1 MSRLT
6 AASERH
12 ELRFRDNVR
21 RAFSEFLALPTLVI
35 FAFLGLAIGTYLLD
49 ASAAERA
56 EPVRAF
62 LEQRLFRSAGATG
75 DLLGTIAGGVIT
87 VTSITISLLIVA
99 IQQSASTMTTHVFDQ
114 FLRRSY
120 NQLYFGFFVG
130 LTLYA
135 LVTLA
140 TVNEPFN
147 PVYGGA
153 VAVFLTVVGLYL
165 LILLLYTTIDQM
177 RPAVIVE
184 AIHDHTLAAR
194 ERQMKLV
201 RCARR
206 DPQLTG
212 MVLERVHSERHGF
225 VTHIAFDA
233 IGRAAIDAAGS
244 PDRIEIV
251 LHTPIGSYVSF
262 GDAIAEI
269 QGAGDIPTKEL
280 SRKIQAAVRLEGQRD
295 FAFDAAFGI
304 EQLEMVAW
312 TSISTSKSNPAPGVL
327 AVRALRDI
335 LARWSTEEAQVEAER
350 AVAMLPVVYDDN
362 PFARLF
368 DTLESLGVAA
378 SESLQHQTL
387 AEIARALSAT
397 YGRLPSEWR
406 ARADDVILRLLPSLG
421 EHVLTAELDAALTGL
436 VRETRAAGSEE
447 SARALSSAQ
456 GDLRRTIG
464 RLGSRATRAVP
475 TPARQ

>member
-21 RAFSEFLALPTLVI
+21 RAFAEFLALPTLI
-35 FAFLGLAIGTYLLD
+35 ILAFLGLAIGTYLLD
-49 ASAAERA
+49 ASAGERA
-56 EPVRAF
+56 EPVRSF
-62 LEQRLFRSAGATG
+62 LERRVFRNAEATAG
-75 DLLGTIAGGVIT
+75 LLGTIAGGVIT

-114 FLRRSY
+114 FLRRTY
-120 NQLYFGFFVG
+120 NQFYFGFFVG

-135 LVTLA
+135 LMTLA
-140 TVNEPFN
+140 TVTQPFN

-153 VAVFLTVVGLYL
+153 VAVSLTIVGLYL
-165 LILLLYTTIDQM
+165 LIVLLYTTIDQM
-177 RPAVIVE
+177 RPEVIVE

-194 ERQMKLV
+194 ERQMRLV
-201 RCARR
+201 RSARR
-206 DPQLTG
+206 QPQLAG
-212 MVLERVHSERHGF
+212 MAAQSVRSQRHGF

-233 IGRAAIDAAGS
+233 IGRAAIEAAGS
-244 PDRIEIV
+244 ADRVEIV
-251 LHTPIGSYVSF
+251 LHTTIGSYVSF
-262 GDAIAEI
+262 GEGIADI
-269 QGAGDIPTKEL
+269 HGMGDVPTQEL
-280 SRKIQAAVRLEGQRD
+280 SRTIQGAVRLEGQRD

-312 TSISTSKSNPAPGVL
+312 TSVSTSKSNPAPGLL

-335 LARWSTEEAQVEAER
+335 LARWSTEEAQIEGER
-350 AVAMLPVVYDDN
+350 DAAMLPVVYDDN
-362 PFARLF
+362 PFARIF
-368 DTLESLGVAA
+368 DTLESLGVSA

-387 AEIARALSAT
+387 AAIARALSTT
-397 YGRLPSEWR
+397 YRRLPDEWR
-406 ARADDVILRLLPSLG
+406 SRADDVILRLLPSMG
-421 EHVLTAELDAALTGL
+421 DHVLTADLDAALTEL
-436 VRETRAAGSEE
+436 VRETRAAGGEE

-456 GDLRRTIG
+456 ADLRRSVG

-475 TPARQ
+475 PA